1 MKVLKSM
8 VFNWDQKLKNEEI
21 HENWSYLFNPAP
33 LSPIMLGFSVFV
45 VAVVM
50 DHKIIRKEKCNLDA

>member
-1 MKVLKSM
+1 MLKSM

-21 HENWSYLFNPAP
+21 HEHWSYLFNPAP

-50 DHKIIRKEKCNLDA
+50 DHKIIRKT